1 MKKLIIAAAIVCA
14 AAVSQAASIGWTT
27 NNKSLTDAE
36 GNLLRSATAL
46 ENIVLV
52 NLGSTAD
59 FSSVTASQ
67 IIPTSTDTSVS
78 PRTTMNINTATT
90 SKGGRITGTVT
101 FTYNGNE
108 FDVIKNGDYLALMF
122 YDGKDFAQ
130 LKYSSD
136 NSDVSATYKVSGLAN
151 NASTVAGAAI
161 GMTGNFYGAVPEPT
175 SALLLVLGMAG
186 LALKRKRA

>member
-1 MKKLIIAAAIVCA
+1 MKKLIIAVAIVCA
-14 AAVSQAASIGWTT
+14 AAVSQAASISWSS

-36 GNLLRSATAL
+36 GNLLRSASAL

-59 FSSVTASQ
+59 FTGVTASQ
-67 IIPTSTDTSVS
+67 IIPTTGATK
-78 PRTTMNINTATT
+78 TTMNINTATN
-90 SKGGRITGTVT
+90 SKGGRISGTIT

-108 FDVIKNGDYLALMF
+108 YDAIKNGDYLALMF

-136 NSDVSATYKVSGLAN
+136 DSAVSATYKVAGLSN
-151 NASTVAGAAI
+151 DASTVAGAAI

-175 SALLLVLGMAG
+175 SGLMLLLGFAG
-186 LALKRKRA
+186 LALRRKRA

>member
-1 MKKLIIAAAIVCA
+1 MKKLIVAAAIVCV
-14 AAVSQAASIGWTT
+14 AAVSQAATISWSS

-36 GNLLRSATAL
+36 GNLLRNASAL

-67 IIPTSTDTSVS
+67 IIPTTGSTK
-78 PRTTMNINTATT
+78 TTMNINTATN
-90 SKGGRITGTVT
+90 SKGGRISGTVT

-108 FDVIKNGDYLALMF
+108 YDAIKNGDYLALMF

-175 SALLLVLGMAG
+175 SAMLLLLGMAG

>member
-1 MKKLIIAAAIVCA
+1 MKKLIIAAAIVCT
-14 AAVSQAASIGWTT
+14 AAVSQAATIGWTT

-59 FSSVTASQ
+59 FSGVTASQ
-67 IIPTSTDTSVS
+67 IIPTASTGAT
-78 PRTTMNINTATT
+78 RTAMNINTATN
-90 SKGGRITGTVT
+90 SKGGRITGTIT
-101 FTYNGNE
+101 FTYNGNDG
-108 FDVIKNGDYLALMF
+108 DVIKNGDYLALMF
-122 YDGKDFAQ
+122 YDGNSFAQ

-136 NSDVSATYKVSGLAN
+136 DSAVTATYKVSGLAN
-151 NASTVAGAAI
+151 DASAINGAAI
-161 GMTGNFYGAVPEPT
+161 AMSGNFYGAVPEPT

-186 LALKRKRA
+186 LALRRKRA